1 MLVSKTMKRLSGK
14 SVAYDV
20 VVIGGGPAGMMAA
33 GQAASRGAKV
43 LLLEKNP
50 DVGKKL
56 LITGGGRC
64 NVTNAEN
71 NTRKLL
77 TNYKDS
83 SKFLF
88 SAFAQHSVSDT
99 LKFFHTHGMNTKVE
113 DNGRVFPTTNSAK
126 TVQELLKKFLTTGKV
141 KITNQTEVKELIH
154 KNKKIV
160 GLKLID
166 STILEAKSFIL
177 ATGGKSRPETGSTG
191 DGFRWLKDLGHTIT
205 EPDVSL
211 VPLTIK
217 EKWVNQLA
225 GTTLDSVKITVT
237 QDEKRQLSK
246 TGKILF
252 THVGVS
258 GPTILNMSKNIR
270 ELLSY
275 GQVKLAIDIFPTLTE
290 GELDETLTKLFQT
303 SNKQFKNSL
312 APLLPN
318 TLASVIVSLSSIT
331 PETQSNSITRDNRKQ
346 LVKLLKTLPLSVKGL
361 LSTDKAI
368 ITSGGVALTEINF
381 KTMQSRLYS
390 NLYIVGDLLDI
401 DRPSGGYSLQLCW
414 TTGFVAGNSA
424 VENLDN

>member
-1 MLVSKTMKRLSGK
+1 MKK
-14 SVAYDV
+14 SSEKFVIYDV
-20 VVIGGGPAGMMAA
+20 IVIGGGPAGMMAA

-64 NVTNAEN
+64 NVTNKEEN
-71 NTRKLL
+71 IRKLL

-83 SKFLF
+83 GKFLF
-88 SAFAQHSVSDT
+88 SAFAQHSVSDS
-99 LKFFHTHGMNTKVE
+99 LKFFHEHGMDTKIE
-113 DNGRVFPTTNSAK
+113 DNGRVFPTTDSAK
-126 TVQELLKKFLTTGKV
+126 TVQELLKKFLMAGKV
-141 KITNQTEVKELIH
+141 KITNQTEVKEILH
-154 KNKKIV
+154 KNTKVV
-160 GLKLID
+160 GLKLAD
-166 STILEAKSFIL
+166 NTIQEARSYIL

-191 DGFRWLKDLGHTIT
+191 DGFVWLKDLGHTIT

-211 VPLTIK
+211 VPITIK
-217 EKWVNQLA
+217 ENWISQLA
-225 GTTLDSVKITVT
+225 GITLDSVKITVS
-237 QDEKRQLSK
+237 QDSKKQLSRM
-246 TGKILF
+246 GKILF

-270 ELLSY
+270 ELLDY
-275 GQVKLAIDIFPTLTE
+275 GQVKLMIDLFPTLTE
-290 GELDETLTKLFQT
+290 GELDKNLTKLFQT

-312 APLLPN
+312 TPLLPSNLAN
-318 TLASVIVSLSSIT
+318 TIASLSSI
-331 PETQSNSITRDNRKQ
+331 PLETESNSITRDNRKR

-381 KTMQSRLYS
+381 KTMQSRLFD
-390 NLYIVGDLLDI
+390 NLYIVGDLLNI

-414 TTGFVAGNSA
+414 TTGFVAGDSVEVNSG
-424 VENLDN
+424 N

>member
-1 MLVSKTMKRLSGK
+1 MKK
-14 SVAYDV
+14 SSEKFVIYDV
-20 VVIGGGPAGMMAA
+20 IVIGGGPAGMMAA

-64 NVTNAEN
+64 NITNKEEN
-71 NTRKLL
+71 IRKLL

-83 SKFLF
+83 GKFLF
-88 SAFAQHSVSDT
+88 SAFAQHSVSDS
-99 LKFFHTHGMNTKVE
+99 LKFFHEHGMDTKVE
-113 DNGRVFPTTNSAK
+113 DNGRVFPTTDSAK
-126 TVQELLKKFLTTGKV
+126 TVQELLKKFLMAGKV
-141 KITNQTEVKELIH
+141 KITNQTEVKEILH
-154 KNKKIV
+154 KNTKVV
-160 GLKLID
+160 GLKLAD
-166 STILEAKSFIL
+166 NTIQEARSYIL

-191 DGFRWLKDLGHTIT
+191 DGFVWLKDLGHTIT

-211 VPLTIK
+211 VPITIK
-217 EKWVNQLA
+217 ENWISQLA
-225 GTTLDSVKITVT
+225 GITLDSVKITVS
-237 QDEKRQLSK
+237 QDSKKQLSRM
-246 TGKILF
+246 GKILF

-270 ELLSY
+270 ELLDY
-275 GQVKLAIDIFPTLTE
+275 GQVKLMIDLFPTLTE
-290 GELDETLTKLFQT
+290 GELDKNLTKIFQT

-312 APLLPN
+312 TPLLPSNLAN
-318 TLASVIVSLSSIT
+318 TIASLSSI
-331 PETQSNSITRDNRKQ
+331 PLETESNSITRDNRKR

-381 KTMQSRLYS
+381 KTMQSRLFD
-390 NLYIVGDLLDI
+390 NLYIVGDLLNI

-414 TTGFVAGNSA
+414 TTGFVAGDSVEVNSG
-424 VENLDN
+424 N